1 MTKEEDQLKFKH
13 TSRES
18 KFINLINAF
27 ECAFHMFPCMAQV
40 LNFNL
45 HACVVYASCRFE

>member
-1 MTKEEDQLKFKH
+1 MERRKDKYSGREMTKEEDQLKFKH

-27 ECAFHMFPCMAQV
+27 ECAFHMYACMAQV
-40 LNFNL
+40 L
-45 HACVVYASCRFE
+45 S